1 MIIKQA
7 RRPLA
12 KRHRYNTTR
21 LAFPRLSCGS
31 QPTTPHPPQA
41 ARNRANLLPRIWF
54 RASRDLH
61 EGLDTGHFLPLLRLF
76 CVGSGFFRQRFAPKA
91 AAGDFSTTGPKKVIP
106 IHPQAIHR
114 QSTGIPLALWIAPPG
129 HVVENP
135 LSPYSGPDRTAP
147 ATAGVG
153 DARATSASAKAT
165 PAPLAVRISR
175 SRRSEDSCMAF
186 LGDRSRPAGPAP
198 RPGRMHQEG
207 PIMKSAQP
215 ISNEV
220 LGVWTK
226 PGVI

>member
-1 MIIKQA
+1 MGG
-7 RRPLA
+7 PW
-12 KRHRYNTTR
+12 
-21 LAFPRLSCGS
+21 
-31 QPTTPHPPQA
+31 A
-41 ARNRANLLPRIWF
+41 ARFIAGCAFFCRF
-54 RASRDLH
+54 YGFFASVPV
-61 EGLDTGHFLPLLRLF
+61 FSASVLLRKPLQATFPQLGRKKLSPFIHRLF
-76 CVGSGFFRQRFAPKA
+76 
-91 AAGDFSTTGPKKVIP
+91 TGYS
-106 IHPQAIHR
+106 QAIHR